1 MCTCSFSIFVTILKI
16 DIHKKGKQNFLES
29 AYHSLEFAYLQL
41 QLPYCLVNTS
51 FVMKSY
57 TYGTRRAKQWHL
69 NNDIK
74 MPFGRAFFF
83 LDLQKLI
90 SKALE
95 SNSFRETKFIFFVL
109 FKTQVSSRHCTSYST

>member
-1 MCTCSFSIFVTILKI
+1 MYCNYVYMQILYFCHNTKNW
-16 DIHKKGKQNFLES
+16 HSKKGKQNFLES

-57 TYGTRRAKQWHL
+57 TYGTRRAKQWQL

-74 MPFGRAFFF
+74 MPF
-83 LDLQKLI
+83 DH
-90 SKALE
+90 ALF
-95 SNSFRETKFIFFVL
+95 SSICKSWLVKHLNVTVLGKQNSFSL
-109 FKTQVSSRHCTSYST
+109 